1 MSSTQPATPRAP
13 HTQPPNLAAG
23 LRSLRVSKGLSLK
36 EVALATDISTSF
48 LSLVENG
55 KSDITIG
62 RLVRLVNFYGV
73 TLTDLVPA
81 TPDDSEPEIT
91 RIGERRLISHSSPAE
106 GIDVYLLTP
115 DTDRSMMPM
124 ELEFDPGAELAEF
137 GRHAGEEWVYVME
150 GRLRLTLEGAE
161 PRCLDKGDSAYYPA
175 DRPHLFA
182 NANPKK
188 PLRLICV
195 NSQPNL

>member
-1 MSSTQPATPRAP
+1 MSSTQPASSRRPRNDTPNIAAALRA
-13 HTQPPNLAAG
+13 
-23 LRSLRVSKGLSLK
+23 LRVSKGLSLK
-36 EVALATDISTSF
+36 EVGTATDISTSF

-91 RIGERRLISHSSPAE
+91 RVDERRMIHHSSPAE
-106 GIDVYLLTP
+106 GIDIYLLTP
-115 DTDRSMMPM
+115 DTDRTMMPM
-124 ELEFDPGAELAEF
+124 ELEFDPRAQLAEY
-137 GRHAGEEWVYVME
+137 GRHQGEEWVYVVE
-150 GRLRLTLEGAE
+150 GRLRLTLDGTE
-161 PRCLDKGDSAYYPA
+161 PRLLEKGDSAYYPA

-182 NANPKK
+182 NDDPKK

-195 NSQPNL
+195 NTPPNL